1 MANDNKKNDD
11 MIFLVEDDSKGKQ
24 SRKKKKDRKKLYKI
38 LSILFT
44 MGFFIFAAL
53 FIYEVWILP
62 MRIDKSIEKAQGLY
76 NIQTDGEPVEG
87 HEEGIVENT
96 STTEDKENQ
105 VIEDTYFDPNRD
117 QYGRLIEFKD
127 LLDINEDVKGFIMIP
142 NTNIELPVV
151 QSSNGDPEYY
161 LARGWDREPIKS
173 GSLFLDNRSSVEDKS
188 KNLVIHGHNM
198 KSTNNMFHH
207 LLRYKDI
214 NFLKEN
220 PVFTFD
226 TIYDKGEWKIF
237 AYIITN
243 GSNRKE
249 EFFDYQ
255 KSTFK
260 DDFDFMNFI
269 YKLRIRSVYNIDS
282 VDINENDQIITLSTC
297 SYELNDYRT
306 LIVARKVR
314 EGEDSTVEPDGI
326 SHNPK
331 PLYPETF
338 HNHYGVSVPDLPET
352 FEEALEEGI
361 VTWYKPTAES
371 VEETIEI
378 LSHEQEDEPFEKPLR
393 YNLKN
398 RLDIK

>member
-1 MANDNKKNDD
+1 
-11 MIFLVEDDSKGKQ
+11 
-24 SRKKKKDRKKLYKI
+24 
-38 LSILFT
+38 
-44 MGFFIFAAL
+44 
-53 FIYEVWILP
+53 

-76 NIQTDGEPVEG
+76 NTKTDSEPVDI
-87 HEEGIVENT
+87 HVEGIVE
-96 STTEDKENQ
+96 TTIIDNDNEDVE
-105 VIEDTYFDPNRD
+105 EAYFDPTRD
-117 QYGRLIEFKD
+117 QYGRLIDFKD

-161 LARGWDREPIKS
+161 LTRGWDREPIKS
-173 GSLFLDNRSSVEDKS
+173 GSLFLDNRSSVEDKT

-198 KSTNNMFHH
+198 KSTDNMFHH

-214 NFLKEN
+214 NFLKVN

-260 DDFDFMNFI
+260 DDSDFLNFI
-269 YKLRIRSVYNIDS
+269 YEMRIRSIYNFDH

-314 EGEDSTVEPDGI
+314 EGEDPTVDPDEI

-338 HNHYGVSVPDLPET
+338 HSHYGVGVPDLPET
-352 FEEALEEGI
+352 FEEALEG
-361 VTWYKPTAES
+361 PN
-371 VEETIEI
+371 
-378 LSHEQEDEPFEKPLR
+378 
-393 YNLKN
+393 NLV
-398 RLDIK
+398 